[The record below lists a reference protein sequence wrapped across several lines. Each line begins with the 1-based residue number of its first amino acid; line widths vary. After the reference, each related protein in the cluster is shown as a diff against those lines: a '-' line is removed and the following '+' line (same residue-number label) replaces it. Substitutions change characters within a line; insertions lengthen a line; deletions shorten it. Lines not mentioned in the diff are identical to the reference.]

1 MAKRIITA
9 IIFLAVCFNTPNLSY
24 SQNSPNQNTPKKQL
38 EQIETLQN
46 TEWLLVNTEHF
57 AIVSNTDPERAKLI
71 AYKLEQYRYIFSLL
85 TPSLVAT
92 TPIPA
97 KVHVYK
103 DSSSYLAGL
112 PKVEGQVISGYLQRG
127 SDIISINDLFN
138 ITDSV
143 SYHEY
148 THLLTRNDITYP
160 LWFSEG
166 IAEFYETI
174 EVYDKQVRI
183 GDINPSRLN
192 LLKLG
197 TLIPLEKMLS
207 FRSYNQVLKET
218 SLDLFYAQSWFFT
231 HYMMMDDERRAK
243 LIDFLNRQAN
253 EQSVQSAFKEAFKCD
268 FEKLEENLNAYLAIS
283 KFKVFTFEFD
293 PSKVDSDVE
302 IISLSEEDK
311 IKKLKELPQNTS
323 NSPNLSFTLQKNK
336 NTNTIAII
344 PNFSEFSKTF
354 SLKTILNDRPV
365 GLPPNNPEQTAKTK
379 EALQRFNLANQL
391 IEENKKDEALAEYE
405 KVITLDNE
413 FAPAYM
419 QIGNIYSEKKLYD
432 LARLAYE
439 KARTV
444 APSYAGTY
452 LNLAVTQYEQGKID
466 DAESSFRTALSLYPS
481 SAASHL
487 GLGNI
492 YLQKRDYARARN
504 EFNKTLSL
512 VRGKGLEALN
522 AQIGLG
528 AVHFYQGFYE
538 KAKENYSAAIKIDN
552 YNGTWHRAYGDSCMM
567 LKQYDQ
573 AKVAYLRAIGLNSRD
588 TKAKASLEWIEKND
602 EYLRKN
608 EEYLRNTKQK
618 NSIKPKVEPAKNN
631 FLSKKR

>member
-1 MAKRIITA
+1 MAKQIIIA
-9 IIFLAVCFNTPNLSY
+9 IIFIALYFNTLPPSY
-24 SQNSPNQNTPKKQL
+24 SQNSPTTQQ
-38 EQIETLQN
+38 
-46 TEWLLVNTEHF
+46 TESLNSDWLLVNTQHF
-57 AIVSNTDPERAKLI
+57 AIASNTDPERAKLI

-85 TPSLVAT
+85 TPSLTASA
-92 TPIPA
+92 PIPA
-97 KVHVYK
+97 RVHVYK
-103 DSSSYLAGL
+103 DSASYLSGT

-148 THLLTRNDITYP
+148 THLLSRNDLAQP

-166 IAEFYETI
+166 IAEFYETLEI
-174 EVYDKQVRI
+174 YDKQFRI
-183 GDINPSRLN
+183 GDISPSRLN
-192 LLKLG
+192 LLKVG
-197 TLIPLEKMLS
+197 TLIPIQKMLN
-207 FRSYNQVLKET
+207 FRAYHQVLKET

-243 LIDFLNRQAN
+243 LVNFLTRQAAG
-253 EQSVQSAFKEAFKCD
+253 EPMEVAFKTAFECD
-268 FEKLEENLNAYLAIS
+268 FEKMQENLSAYLAVS
-283 KFKVFTFEFD
+283 KFKVFIFDFD

-302 IISLSEEDK
+302 ITSLTDEEK
-311 IKKLKELPQNTS
+311 VNKLKELPSTIS
-323 NSPNLSFTLQKNK
+323 IKLRKLSDNPTL
-336 NTNTIAII
+336 AII
-344 PNFSEFSKTF
+344 PNFSELSKTL
-354 SLKTILNDRPV
+354 SLKCVLSDRPV
-365 GLPPNNPEQTAKTK
+365 GLPPNNPEQTAKTR
-379 EALQRFNLANQL
+379 EALKRFNSANQL
-391 IEENKKDEALAEYE
+391 VEEDKKDEALAEYE

-419 QIGNIYSEKKLYD
+419 QMGNIYSEKKLYD

-439 KARTV
+439 KARSV

-492 YLQKRDYARARN
+492 YLQKRDYTRARN
-504 EFNKTLSL
+504 EFTKTLSL

-522 AQIGLG
+522 AHIGLG
-528 AVHFYQGFYE
+528 AVHFYQGSYE
-538 KAKENYSAAIKIDN
+538 KAKENYSSAMKLDN
-552 YNGTWHRAYGDSCMM
+552 GNGTWHRAYGDSCMM

-573 AKVAYLRAIGLNSRD
+573 AKVAYLRAVGLNSKD
-588 TKAKASLEWIEKND
+588 TKAKASLEWLEKKD

-608 EEYLRNTKQK
+608 EEYLRITKQK
-618 NSIKPKVEPAKNN
+618 NSVKPKVEPAKNN
-631 FLSKKR
+631 